1 MVKTME
7 SFFLLNLRL
16 FQNLAKSLNF
26 LRSLIIYL
34 CYICKILDN
43 NWPGSLY
50 HVVRILH
57 MQVPFTS
64 FTWAYTVGSSG
75 SPHQM
80 AFFTLQSNFWK
91 YLLLSKMLFAF
102 HLGSSISDLFS
113 NAFYWHI
120 WSSQPVFP
128 VLLFQQ
134 ELSQGEQ
141 EGECSLAS
149 SAKLCEAAPEL
160 TGREVAA

>member
-50 HVVRILH
+50 NIVHVLH

-80 AFFTLQSNFWK
+80 AFSP
-91 YLLLSKMLFAF
+91 SKAIFE
-102 HLGSSISDLFS
+102 SIYF
-113 NAFYWHI
+113 
-120 WSSQPVFP
+120 
-128 VLLFQQ
+128 
-134 ELSQGEQ
+134 
-141 EGECSLAS
+141 
-149 SAKLCEAAPEL
+149 
-160 TGREVAA
+160 